1 MADHKSALKR
11 IRVNKRRRLENRL
24 HVKRARTEL
33 RQARDV
39 IASGDYEA
47 ARQATL
53 VAIRALDK
61 AVRSGA
67 LHRNNA
73 ARRKSRLM
81 ARLNALAAAQKT

>member
-1 MADHKSALKR
+1 MANHKSALKR

-24 HVKRARTEL
+24 HISRVRTEL
-33 RQARDV
+33 RQARDI

-47 ARQATL
+47 ACQA
-53 VAIRALDK
+53 VRAAIRALDK

-81 ARLNALAAAQKT
+81 ARLNALAATRKA

>member
-1 MADHKSALKR
+1 MANHKSALKR

-24 HVKRARTEL
+24 HISRTRTEI
-33 RQARDV
+33 RQARDA
-39 IASGDYEA
+39 IAIGDLEA
-47 ARQATL
+47 AQQATL
-53 VAIRALDK
+53 IAIRALDK

-81 ARLNALAAAQKT
+81 ARLNALKAARKA

>member
-1 MADHKSALKR
+1 MANHKSALKR

-24 HVKRARTEL
+24 HISRSRTEV
-33 RQARDV
+33 RHAREA
-39 IASGDYEA
+39 IASGDLEA
-47 ARQATL
+47 ARRATL
-53 VAIRALDK
+53 IAIRVLDK

-81 ARLNALAAAQKT
+81 ARLNALEAAQKA